1 MVDQADARARQAEL
15 DRLADDCGCQICR
28 ASLGDRNGP
37 RVMSAVA
44 PRPGESLVGLVG
56 RVARRNHLPHLRA
69 LLGACTST
77 WHAHFNLASRNDI
90 DFGNLAHVARLAPHD
105 LEGRRYRSTPLTSDL
120 PGVEYHG
127 AIIPAY
133 DLQLRPRRL
142 ATSWLVD
149 EPYHCALGHHALA
162 THCPISG
169 HLLVDRCPCCKA
181 RLNWSGLDLTRCSA
195 CGCDL
200 RAAEVQR
207 VTERQ
212 LRATK
217 LMLDLIHPE
226 PDRNRAAVNCLPDLL
241 SGLDR
246 GTVFELGWRFGNL
259 MSGGG
264 NGRRTAARHLPVE
277 SRLRILEIGSAV
289 LVSWPES
296 IRLAMQGIPV
306 GRTGH
311 NPKLPKAVRSLAK
324 ARNAWPEIRDA
335 IFAAVP
341 GLAVS
346 AKTGVRSVLP
356 KAANGAELTR
366 SLGVTQRM
374 FERMRNADV
383 LFPVS
388 ASGTVNQHQIFDTA
402 DSEHLQR
409 LFADRIPLSSAS
421 ERLAISIHGAEQLCC
436 LGELRLLNDDAV
448 FAALRSRQITK
459 SSLERLRS
467 RLEMMDVNSEE
478 KTEGDLLPIHR
489 ALRSF
494 GGREKPWGPIVAAML
509 SGKLPIVIGPDKTG
523 RLMDR
528 VFIPARSLPFLT
540 AMHFDVT
547 PYSDFAFAS
556 CVNRR
561 DAEEILNVDPPA
573 FSRAMKNAELPPS
586 SGSKYNRDDIIKL
599 AAKTLSVSEALTR
612 WGHGGRRLP
621 KPLKGPGA
629 PTRGGKLGWDRA
641 EAEKAMKERFPP
653 FSVQIKV
660 RPLTV
665 IALGRVRCAS
675 T

>member
-28 ASLGDRNGP
+28 ANLGDRNGP

-56 RVARRNHLPHLRA
+56 RVARRNHLPRLRA

-77 WHAHFNLASRNDI
+77 WHAHFNLASRDDI

-169 HLLVDRCPCCKA
+169 HLLIDRCHCCNA
-181 RLNWSGLDLTRCSA
+181 RLNWSSLDLTRCSA
-195 CGCDL
+195 CGYDL
-200 RAAEVQR
+200 RTAVVQR

-212 LRATK
+212 LHATRP
-217 LMLDLIHPE
+217 MLDLIHPE
-226 PDRNRAAVNCLPDLL
+226 PDRNRAAASRLPDLL
-241 SGLDR
+241 SELDR

-289 LVSWPES
+289 LLSWPEN
-296 IRLAMQGIPV
+296 IRLAMQGVPV
-306 GRTGH
+306 GGTG
-311 NPKLPKAVRSLAK
+311 NDPKLPRAVRSLAK
-324 ARNAWPEIRDA
+324 ASNAWPEFRDA

-356 KAANGAELTR
+356 KAANGAELAR
-366 SLGVTQRM
+366 SLGVTQRL

-383 LFPVS
+383 LSPVS
-388 ASGTVNQHQIFDTA
+388 ASGTVNQHQIFDA
-402 DSEHLQR
+402 GDSEHLQR
-409 LFADRIPLSSAS
+409 LFADRVPLSSAS
-421 ERLAISIHGAEQLCC
+421 ERLDISVHGAEQLCC
-436 LGELRLLNDDAV
+436 LGELRLLDDDAV
-448 FAALRSRQITK
+448 LAALKRRQITK
-459 SSLERLRS
+459 SSLEILRS
-467 RLEMMDVNSEE
+467 RLEKMGINSEE
-478 KTEGDLLPIHR
+478 TTEGDFLPIHR

-494 GGREKPWGPIVAAML
+494 GGREKPWGPIVVAML
-509 SGKLPIVIGPDKTG
+509 VGELPFVIGPDKTG

-528 VFIPARSLPFLT
+528 VSITARSIPILA
-540 AMHFDVT
+540 AMHFDVKT
-547 PYSDFAFAS
+547 YSAFAFDFY
-556 CVNRR
+556 VNRR

-573 FSRAMKNAELPPS
+573 FSRAMKNAELPLS
-586 SGSKYNRDDIIKL
+586 RGSKYNRDDIIKL
-599 AAKTLSVSEALTR
+599 AAKTLSVSEALIR
-612 WGHGGRRLP
+612 WGHSGKRLP
-621 KPLKGPGA
+621 KPLRGPGA
-629 PTRGGKLGWDRA
+629 PSRGGKLGWDRA
-641 EAEKAMKERFPP
+641 EAEKAMEERAPP
-653 FSVQIKV
+653 FSARIEV
-660 RPLTV
+660 RPLPP
-665 IALGRVRCAS
+665 LK
-675 T
+675 